1 MGSVKK
7 FLLLYTVIVGL
18 FYGMFAVLS
27 YNSIQIKI
35 EKLEVL
41 EEQYLEKEA
50 QGEVP
55 YSFKQQYAKE
65 YHEYDRLQNRLQ
77 SFWMKWVFDFPEF
90 KQP

>member
-1 MGSVKK
+1 MYV
-7 FLLLYTVIVGL
+7 VILGL
-18 FYGMFAVLS
+18 FYGMFSILT

-41 EEQYLEKEA
+41 EEQYLVKDA

-77 SFWMKWVFDFPEF
+77 SFWMKWVFDFPEII
-90 KQP
+90 KP